1 MKFSEESCVCND
13 CHKERLCKECNK
25 RCIAMF
31 VKKKEQGAV
40 FAHRKDRVCAC
51 DGKERQWKQAVAKG
65 VGEGKRQILL

>member
-1 MKFSEESCVCND
+1 MHCHVCQ
-13 CHKERLCKECNK
+13 
-25 RCIAMF
+25 
-31 VKKKEQGAV
+31 KKEQGAV